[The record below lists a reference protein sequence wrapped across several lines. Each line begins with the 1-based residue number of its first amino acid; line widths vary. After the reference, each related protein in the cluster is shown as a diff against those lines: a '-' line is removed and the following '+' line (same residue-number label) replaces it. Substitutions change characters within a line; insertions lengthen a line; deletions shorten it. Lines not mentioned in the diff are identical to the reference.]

1 MSGPRALSCPACGGT
16 VGPPL
21 TARKTICEFC
31 GKPLF
36 YREPGFLPR
45 YLLPPSMSEQSLQA
59 AARSLL
65 RGRWLPSDLS
75 RRALLVRRQRSYL
88 PFYLLTGKRGGVLA
102 TGRERVVQDPGASLP
117 RLDAAAIHGPFQRT
131 FERQKTEVRV
141 EEDSRV
147 ILGDF
152 RYLYPAAAL
161 SNWDLLDV
169 DLRDAVKES
178 LDCAVPAD
186 IEELAGQGEVVDV
199 DIPIE
204 RILDIGVKAVQ
215 SAAGELKVMQL
226 QPTLLYIPVQ
236 TLTFRYGGQF
246 YTVTVEEV
254 GGRWVSGHLPFRRD
268 YAVLAGLV
276 MTAGLGFFVGQFLS
290 VIAGAVSAGQELAQG
305 QGRWVVVRV
314 LAVVGVL
321 LFSVIALGL
330 NAAWLMIRAPLVVRL
345 GGGGMKV
352 DAAGPVPRSPMAPV
366 NALLRFFVG
375 AILGG
380 AAKGLERWGL

>member
-1 MSGPRALSCPACGGT
+1 MSGPRALSCPECGGT
-16 VGPPL
+16 VAPPL
-21 TARKTICEFC
+21 AARKMICEFC

-36 YREPGFLPR
+36 YREAGFLPR
-45 YLLPPSMSEQSLQA
+45 YLLPPSMSEQELQA
-59 AARSLL
+59 AARTLL

-102 TGRERVVQDPGASLP
+102 TGRERVVQELSPSLP
-117 RLDAAAIHGPFQRT
+117 RQDGAALRGPLQHS
-131 FERQKTEVRV
+131 FERPKTEVRL

-169 DLRDAVKES
+169 DLRDAVKEI
-178 LDCAVPAD
+178 LDRAVPAD
-186 IEELAGQGEVVDV
+186 MEELAGQGEVVDV
-199 DIPIE
+199 DIPLE

-226 QPTLLYIPVQ
+226 QPALLYVPVQ

-246 YTVTVEEV
+246 YTVTVEEA
-254 GGRWVSGHLPFRRD
+254 GARWVSGRLPFRRD
-268 YAVLAGLV
+268 YAVLAGLL
-276 MTAGLGFFVGQFLS
+276 MTAGLGLFAGQFLS
-290 VIAGAVSAGQELAQG
+290 AIAGAVSEGPELAQG
-305 QGRWVVVRV
+305 QGRWAVVRL

-321 LFSVIALGL
+321 LFPLIALGL

-345 GGGGMKV
+345 GGGGVRV
-352 DAAGPVPRSPMAPV
+352 DAAGPVPKSPMAPV

-375 AILGG
+375 ALLGG
-380 AAKGLERWGL
+380 AAKELERWGL

>member
-21 TARKTICEFC
+21 AARKTICDFC

-45 YLLPPSMSEQSLQA
+45 YLLPPSMSEQELQA
-59 AARSLL
+59 AARTLL

-75 RRALLVRRQRSYL
+75 RKALLVRRQRSYL

-102 TGRERVVQDPGASLP
+102 TGRERVVQDPAAGLA
-117 RLDAAAIHGPFQRT
+117 RLDEVAIRKPFQRT
-131 FERQKTEVRV
+131 FERPKTEVRV

-152 RYLYPAAAL
+152 RYIYSAAAL
-161 SNWDLLDV
+161 TNWDLLDV

-178 LDCAVPAD
+178 LDRAVPAD
-186 IEELAGQGEVVDV
+186 IAELAGQGEVVDV

-226 QPTLLYIPVQ
+226 QPALLYIPVQ

-246 YTVTVEEV
+246 YAVTVEEV
-254 GGRWVSGHLPFRRD
+254 GGRWMSGHLPFRRD

-276 MTAGLGFFVGQFLS
+276 MTAGLGFFVGQFLLA
-290 VIAGAVSAGQELAQG
+290 IAGAVSAGQELAQG
-305 QGRWVVVRV
+305 QGRWAVVRV
-314 LAVVGVL
+314 LAVVGAL
-321 LFSVIALGL
+321 LFSLIALGL

-345 GGGGMKV
+345 GGGGAKV
-352 DAAGPVPRSPMAPV
+352 DAAGPVPKSPMAPV

-380 AAKGLERWGL
+380 AARGLERWGL